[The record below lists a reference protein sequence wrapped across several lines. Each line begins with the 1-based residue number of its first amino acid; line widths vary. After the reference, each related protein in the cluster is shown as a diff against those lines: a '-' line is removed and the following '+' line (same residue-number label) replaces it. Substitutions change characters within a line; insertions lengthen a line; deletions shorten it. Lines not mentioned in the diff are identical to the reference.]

1 MILVLLKG
9 TNSLSHYLTQ
19 QSKDFSEQ
27 ASIDFQTTQETQHYS
42 STGDGHHPLI
52 WPETLNRSRQTNPH
66 FAYLHAKQS
75 NVCLYPRVFLE
86 HQTHHSEATYNLCS
100 DFG

>member
-1 MILVLLKG
+1 MQIRKHYDLEHNTFNFLDTEVVICMILVLLKG

-42 STGDGHHPLI
+42 STGAINSH
-52 WPETLNRSRQTNPH
+52 
-66 FAYLHAKQS
+66 
-75 NVCLYPRVFLE
+75 
-86 HQTHHSEATYNLCS
+86 
-100 DFG
+100 